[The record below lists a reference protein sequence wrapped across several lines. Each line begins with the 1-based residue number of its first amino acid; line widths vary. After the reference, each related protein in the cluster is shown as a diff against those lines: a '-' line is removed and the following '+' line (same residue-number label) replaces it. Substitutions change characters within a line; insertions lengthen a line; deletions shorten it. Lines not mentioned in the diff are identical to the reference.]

1 MVVGFQ
7 SDPAVR
13 ITNTKTGD
21 SVIVSASGSN
31 GRNHAI
37 ALKHLR
43 GRHWVK
49 NNLGIDPT
57 KIVASYETEH
67 EPFEYPWPETETYR
81 DSQLP

>member
-1 MVVGFQ
+1 MVIRYQ
-7 SDPAVR
+7 SDPAVK

-21 SVIVSASGSN
+21 SVIVSRSKD
-31 GRNHAI
+31 RNHAI

-49 NNLGIDPT
+49 INLGIDPT

-67 EPFEYPWPETETYR
+67 EPFEYPWHETETYR
-81 DSQLP
+81 DSKLP